1 MESTA
6 KVPMESVLARYQQ
19 LLADSTLQ
27 VVQLSV
33 LVDQLT
39 RERDDALVKLAAV
52 GAEPT
57 PWPYGQAEP
66 AEV

>member
-1 MESTA
+1 
-6 KVPMESVLARYQQ
+6 MESVLARYQQ

-52 GAEPT
+52 GVEPT